1 MFMIVEEIRVV
12 FFKFKVLLCFRFLCR
27 LILRFNMVGNGGF
40 YYLFVCRFYG
50 EIDVGGFL
58 YIRFFFYFF
67 IIVG

>member
-1 MFMIVEEIRVV
+1 MIVEEIRVV
-12 FFKFKVLLCFRFLCR
+12 FFKFKVLLYFRFLYR
-27 LILRFNMVGNGGF
+27 LILRFNLEGNVWF
-40 YYLFVCRFYG
+40 YYLFVCIFYG